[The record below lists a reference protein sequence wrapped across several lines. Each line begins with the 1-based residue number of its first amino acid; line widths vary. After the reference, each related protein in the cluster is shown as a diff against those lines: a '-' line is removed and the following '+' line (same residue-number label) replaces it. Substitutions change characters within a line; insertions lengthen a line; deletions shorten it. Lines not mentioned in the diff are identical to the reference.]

1 MLFGMFFGAGN
12 LIFPA
17 YLGRQ
22 AGSAVWPAIAA
33 CWLRASAS
41 AAGSCRHRHHPQRR
55 PACPEPKGE
64 PPLRPVL
71 YLRAVSDHRP
81 VFRDSALRHRALHPG
96 RGAAGGCRT
105 QRPGAGA
112 VFIGVLH
119 HRRSV
124 FTASGQHP
132 HLDRAHADAA
142 VPAVFRRACGNGAGA
157 PRRLPP
163 TRAPGELPL
172 RPLLRRL
179 PGGIQHHGRAGRTGL
194 WHRGGQRHPRR
205 RA

>member
-22 AGSAVWPAIAA
+22 AGSAVWPAIAGPA
-33 CWLRASAS
+33 GYGRRAS

-81 VFRDSALRHRALHPG
+81 VFRDSALRHRAPSPWAWSRWWGAEHSGLALALFSLVFFTIVAAFSLRPASILTSIG
-96 RGAAGGCRT
+96 RT
-105 QRPGAGA
+105 LTP
-112 VFIGVLH
+112 
-119 HRRSV
+119 
-124 FTASGQHP
+124 
-132 HLDRAHADAA
+132 A

-179 PGGIQHHGRAGRTGL
+179 PGRV
-194 WHRGGQRHPRR
+194 
-205 RA
+205 